1 MSSVVV
7 AAPIIVPVLLPM
19 LLPVLVPAVLAVV
32 LTETLLHSDYKGLKE
47 EKSLEERIRE
57 IQDEKT
63 VNELLKEKALLDSL
77 MKPENR
83 GSSSE
88 EWGELH
94 RRYSELDIK
103 TRRLEQESAHAVR
116 LKKSVSE
123 LLSEVGSEPEVT
135 KYALLSS
142 AYNDIKERYSKECCK
157 NSAGDSDSYAAA
169 EKELRD
175 IKKRIKLLRSLNK
188 GDAEVPEELMQPVV
202 PSPSPDSGGE
212 RASVLKHDIIVN
224 FSKVETLSAK
234 AAEELRPFYE
244 EAMSECTEL
253 RLDLLRTKINMAYAA
268 LREQTILNSAFR
280 DDALSYIPI
289 LKSLPNTEQLVERI
303 ESYINGG
310 DISRSVYS
318 SIFEEIFT
326 LLEDAASNL
335 IFRKVHDTARETL
348 ESQGYR
354 LREESREAKP
364 GVIQFLDSP
373 HRGYRVAMNITES
386 GRMSARLVRVV
397 GSEAEKRSVSSYQ
410 KQKDAETARKWCES
424 LKTLEDELLKQGIEL
439 STLVRVEPG
448 EDSCEL
454 PIIVDAELQKTA
466 SAESVESG
474 ELKEREQGIK
484 RP

>member
-1 MSSVVV
+1 MSAFVV
-7 AAPIIVPVLLPM
+7 ATPIVAPALLPI
-19 LLPVLVPAVLAVV
+19 LVPAVLAVV
-32 LTETLLHSDYKGLKE
+32 LMETLMHNDYKGLKA

-57 IQDEKT
+57 IQNEKT
-63 VNELLKEKALLDSL
+63 LNELLKEKALLDSL
-77 MKPENR
+77 MKPENNCC
-83 GSSSE
+83 SSK
-88 EWGELH
+88 EWNELH
-94 RRYSELDIK
+94 ARYSELDIK
-103 TRRLEQESAHAVR
+103 IRRLKQESVHTIR
-116 LKKSVSE
+116 IRKSVSE

-142 AYNDIKERYSKECCK
+142 AYNDIKERYSKDCGKSPAE
-157 NSAGDSDSYAAA
+157 NSDSYSGM

-175 IKKRIKLLRSLNK
+175 IRKRINLIRSMGLEEPETQEAFVREIPTEPPHGSASARAVKLKN
-188 GDAEVPEELMQPVV
+188 
-202 PSPSPDSGGE
+202 
-212 RASVLKHDIIVN
+212 DIIVN
-224 FSKVETLSAK
+224 FSKLETLSAK

-303 ESYINGG
+303 ESHINGG